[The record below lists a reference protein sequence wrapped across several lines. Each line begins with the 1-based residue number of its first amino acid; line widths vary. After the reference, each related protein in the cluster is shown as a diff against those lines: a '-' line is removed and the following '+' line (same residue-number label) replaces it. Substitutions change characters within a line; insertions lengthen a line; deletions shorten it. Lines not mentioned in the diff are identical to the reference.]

1 MNNSTKNSQDL
12 SDSVRKLSPRQQRA
26 IVFLISSPT
35 QEEACKRAGV
45 TRETINK
52 WMKDPA
58 FEDELENQRQRVFGE
73 ALATLKQSVNQAVL
87 TLRSLLDSSNE
98 GVRLRASLHFI
109 RLGLKV
115 REELELKERVQ
126 SLEEIVQA
134 QRRALIEGGLDHEG
148 KKFVYAEDPLRA
160 LYESI
165 KGKGGPL
172 VKDPAGHFNER
183 QG

>member
-1 MNNSTKNSQDL
+1 MNSNSENSQVS
-12 SDSVRKLSPRQQRA
+12 SDSVRKLSSRQQRA

-35 QEEACKRAGV
+35 QEEACRGAGV

-58 FEDELENQRQRVFGE
+58 FENELENQRQLVFVE
-73 ALATLKQSVNQAVL
+73 ALNTLMQSVNQAVL

-115 REELELKERVQ
+115 REELELEDRLQ

-134 QRRALIEGGLDHEG
+134 RFPENVR
-148 KKFVYAEDPLRA
+148 FSR
-160 LYESI
+160 
-165 KGKGGPL
+165 
-172 VKDPAGHFNER
+172 
-183 QG
+183 